1 MINLLYTKTHRYPSR
16 QMDASEC
23 VVCTDG
29 KS

>member
-1 MINLLYTKTHRYPSR
+1 MINLLYTKTRYPSR